1 MDTIPHTRDILLGEV
16 EKVIALEFF
25 EEDAYNRR
33 FKRVQ
38 LIKSNLL
45 SFIRTLLSYLWNQV
59 RKSMKIQF
67 NRLDKGKAE
76 VADEYKSM

>member
-1 MDTIPHTRDILLGEV
+1 MRDILLGEV
-16 EKVIALEFF
+16 EKAIALEFF
-25 EEDAYNRR
+25 GEDAYNRR
-33 FKRVQ
+33 FTQVR

-76 VADEYKSM
+76 VADEYESM